1 MQLIHQTWCAL
12 RTKFLGFSLIVVALL
27 SLPSAHAQISSAAVN
42 GSVRDQQAAA
52 IPGGTITLRN
62 TATSVE
68 RTTTANQGGNYSFPS
83 VTPGRYTLTIT
94 APSFQTEQISAFDVA
109 VDQVITMNSNLRP
122 GDVKVAVTVEAE
134 GIQIESSTSQLGTVM
149 EQKKVQDLPL
159 NGRNFTQLLT
169 LTPGATPV
177 NVGQNGSG
185 STTAV
190 TAGSSYSFPS
200 INGQPNRSTLY
211 LVDGMNDNNA
221 WFNSYAVAPV
231 IDSIQE
237 FKINSHNDAQY
248 GQVTGGVVNVA
259 TKSGGN
265 AYHGSAWDY
274 IRNNAFD
281 AKPYFPALSSYHLNQ
296 FGGVFGGPLSIPKL
310 YDGHNKTFVF
320 VSYEGTRYSKGN
332 GIFFLQPTAAQL
344 GESTWGGPQ
353 NLGVGD
359 FSTGTTGNPG
369 CSDKTVT
376 TIAKCQLYDP
386 TIANSAANRPAF
398 VGNQIPVSKMDPRSV
413 AAIHKIF
420 SAPVTIPGF
429 APTQYNGVV
438 TDPTRQTSH
447 NYSAR
452 LDQHIGDKDFIFFRY
467 SGIKLDTQSPAG
479 TTGTNINTMPHLFTL
494 NSIPGEH
501 YGASWLHVFGAKTSV
516 QVQYA
521 RTHVGQA
528 TSTLYDFGNSDLLGT
543 FGIDPSFSSY
553 VGGVNLF
560 PSLNVSGYFNA
571 GESNSPAKNL
581 SSIHE
586 FKGQVI
592 HTLGRHQIIWGG
604 GWDQVNFEQYQ
615 RNGSITFNGAST
627 GNFAGN
633 PGSTVTTG
641 QSAQSGNGLASFL
654 LNYPSNFNFRNV
666 LITERPG
673 GIASA
678 FVQDSFRFTP
688 TLTINIGVRY
698 DRSVT
703 PQYGKESSIG
713 QQGSIETGDFDF
725 NTGKYII
732 QVLPPLCSDRGH
744 APCLPGTGALPPNVI
759 VSPNRKI
766 MRGTKTNVG
775 PRFGLAYS
783 VNSKLAIRAGFG
795 INFDNWSAIIQ
806 IPQNFQGSWP
816 DVGTR
821 ALDNTNAPG
830 TNYTSAQN
838 PFGSSS
844 GSMPAATPFD
854 ASNVN
859 YFVDPNIKNPY
870 SEQWNLGIQQQ
881 LDNSTVLSVNYVGS
895 QGHRTDIG
903 GYTNIGQPGPGA
915 SFAARRAAGTA
926 GQPFPYT
933 VPNRWD
939 TSNGNSNYNSLQ
951 ASLLRQFRNGFGY
964 TVAYTWSKSI
974 DSGQSGWFGVEGS
987 GLQNRYDLR
996 GSRSVSAYDVPHML
1010 AVGLNGDLPFGK
1022 GRRFYTGNRFAD
1034 FVLGGWQ
1041 VNMIF
1046 TARSGQP
1053 YSITAAGD
1061 IANVGNGSTYERA
1074 NLVGDP
1080 GLNNASA
1087 AKWFNTAAFAIPA
1100 AGTYGT
1106 SSRNMLRSQR
1116 LWNLDTSVFR
1126 TFPLYREMQLNL
1138 RAESFN
1144 VANHPTLSTPNSTI
1158 TTPSTFGTVTSVVG
1172 NQRLM
1177 QFAAKIVF

>member
-1 MQLIHQTWCAL
+1 MRITHQIL
-12 RTKFLGFSLIVVALL
+12 RAPVFSLILFLL
-27 SLPSAHAQISSAAVN
+27 TLPAAHAQISSAAVN
-42 GSVRDQQAAA
+42 GTVRDQAGAA
-52 IPGGTITLRN
+52 IPNAAIILRN

-83 VTPGRYTLTIT
+83 VTPGRYTLTVS
-94 APSFQTEQISAFDVA
+94 APSFQTEQVSAFDVA
-109 VDQVITMNSNLRP
+109 VDQVIAMNSTLRP

-134 GIQIESSTSQLGTVM
+134 GVQIESSTSQLGTVM

-177 NVGQNGSG
+177 TVGQASS
-185 STTAV
+185 STTAI
-190 TAGSSYSFPS
+190 TAGSAYSFPS

-221 WFNSYAVAPV
+221 WFNSYAVSPV
-231 IDSIQE
+231 IDAIQE
-237 FKINSHNDAQY
+237 FKVNSHNDAQY

-259 TKSGGN
+259 TKSGTN

-281 AKPYFPALSSYHLNQ
+281 AQPYFSALSNYHLNQ
-296 FGGVFGGPLSIPKL
+296 FGGTFGGPLSIPRL

-320 VSYEGTRYSKGN
+320 LSYEGTRYSKGN
-332 GIFFLQPTAAQL
+332 GIYFLQPTAAQL

-353 NLGVGD
+353 NLAFGD
-359 FSTGTTGNPG
+359 FSTGTTGVQG
-369 CSDKTVT
+369 CSDKTAT
-376 TIAKCQLYDP
+376 STAKCQLYNP
-386 TIANSAANRPAF
+386 TIANTASNRPAF

-413 AAIHKIF
+413 AVIHKIF
-420 SAPVTIPGF
+420 SAPVTIPNF
-429 APTQYNGVV
+429 APTQYNGVI
-438 TDPTRQTSH
+438 TTPTRQTSH

-452 LDQHIGDKDFIFFRY
+452 LDQHIGDRDFIFFRY
-467 SGIKLDTQSPAG
+467 SGIKLTTTSPA
-479 TTGTNINTMPHLFTL
+479 NLPHLISL
-494 NSIPGEH
+494 NAIPSEQ
-501 YGASWLHVFGAKTSV
+501 YGVSWLHVLNAKTSI
-516 QVQYA
+516 QVQYG
-521 RTHVGQA
+521 RTHVGQQG
-528 TSTLYDFGNSDLLGT
+528 STLYDFGNSDLLGT

-553 VGGVNLF
+553 VGSVSLF

-586 FKGQVI
+586 WKGQVI
-592 HTLGRHQIIWGG
+592 HTLGRHQITWGG

-615 RNGSITFNGAST
+615 RNGSVTFNGAST

-633 PGSTVTTG
+633 PGSTVASG
-641 QSAQSGNGLASFL
+641 QSTQSGNGLASFL

-678 FVQDSFRFTP
+678 FVQDSFKVTP
-688 TLTINIGVRY
+688 TLTMNIGVRY
-698 DRSVT
+698 DRGVI
-703 PQYGKESSIG
+703 PQYGTDATIG
-713 QQGSIETGDFDF
+713 QQGSPETGTFDF
-725 NTGKYII
+725 NTGQYIV
-732 QVLPPLCSDRGH
+732 QKLPPLCSVRGH
-744 APCLPGTGALPPNVI
+744 APCLPGTGALPPNVV
-759 VSPNRKI
+759 VSSNGKLYK
-766 MRGTKTNVG
+766 GTKTNVG

-783 VNSKLAIRAGFG
+783 VNSKLALRAGFG
-795 INFDNWSAIIQ
+795 INYDNWSAIVQ
-806 IPQNFQGSWP
+806 FPQNPQGSWP
-816 DVGTR
+816 DIGTR
-821 ALDNTNAPG
+821 ALDNTNTPG

-844 GSMPAATPFD
+844 GSQPAPTPFD
-854 ASNVN
+854 ATNVN

-881 LDNSTVLSVNYVGS
+881 LDNSTVFSLNYVGS

-903 GYTNIGQPGPGA
+903 GYTNIGQPGPGT

-939 TSNGNSNYNSLQ
+939 TSNGNSSYNGLQ

-964 TVAYTWSKSI
+964 TVAYTWSKSM

-987 GLQNRYDLR
+987 QLQNRYDLR
-996 GSRSVSAYDVPHML
+996 GSRSVSAYDIPHML

-1022 GRRFYTGNRFAD
+1022 GRRYYTGNRFAD

-1041 VNMIF
+1041 LNMIF

-1053 YSITAAGD
+1053 YSVTAAGD

-1080 GLNNASA
+1080 GLENASA

-1100 AGTYGT
+1100 SGTYGN
-1106 SSRNMLRSQR
+1106 SSRNMLRSQQ

-1126 TFPLYREMQLNL
+1126 NFPLYREMQLNL
-1138 RAESFN
+1138 RVESFN
-1144 VANHPTLSTPNSTI
+1144 VANHPTLSTPNATI
-1158 TTPSTFGTVTSVVG
+1158 TTPSSFGTVTSVVG

-1177 QFAAKIVF
+1177 QFAAKINF